1 MALASTA
8 FMAAP
13 GLYGTNLEKIDC
25 SDILA
30 AILLSDTSI
39 LGAIPFKGQVQ
50 NIEHFWIEDSLNA
63 VSFTGISTASTV
75 LYISTPAASSN
86 VQRILRTYAIVYP
99 EGGEFRLKLG
109 ANPVTGSNVV
119 TAYGSTT
126 WAAVSTTGTTWYVAA
141 MPKPDIADASSD
153 IAQARTRRKNFTQ
166 VFERAIQVTKTRK
179 GMAVWAVSDEL
190 KHQIQLRTYEIK
202 RELNF
207 SVISGYALAS
217 ASNTYSPDSEIR
229 TMAGLIQLI
238 RDPNMDSTNEDTTVT
253 QVSAPL
259 TESVLNAF
267 AEKIYNRGGLDA
279 KSNAVLVVPPYQQRV
294 ISAFEKDRIRRDPD
308 ERRAGYYITK
318 FISDLGYEFPVMVDR
333 WMPKDKVICLD
344 KSRVALMPLKGDNWH
359 TEKMAVT
366 GRSEKWQMSGQFTLE
381 LRNAE
386 EAHGLL
392 YDLST
397 SGVV

>member
-13 GLYGTNLEKIDC
+13 GLYGTNLDKIDC
-25 SDILA
+25 SDVLA

-63 VSFTGISTASTV
+63 VSFTAASAASTS
-75 LYISTPAASSN
+75 LTISAPAASSN
-86 VQRILRTYAIVYP
+86 VLRILRTYAIVYP
-99 EGGEFRLKLG
+99 STGEFRMKLG
-109 ANPVTGSNVV
+109 AAPVTGSNV
-119 TAYGSTT
+119 TTTYGSTT
-126 WAAVSTTGTTWYVAA
+126 WAAVTSTTWYVAA
-141 MPKPDIADASSD
+141 MPKADISDASSD
-153 IAQARTRRKNFTQ
+153 ISSARTRRKNFTQ
-166 VFERAIQVTKTRK
+166 VFERAIAITQTRK
-179 GMAVWAVSDEL
+179 GVAIYAVPDEL
-190 KHQIQLRTYEIK
+190 KHQIQMRTYEIK
-202 RELNF
+202 RELNM
-207 SVISGYALAS
+207 SVIAGYALAS

-229 TMAGLIQLI
+229 TMCGLIQLI
-238 RDPNMDSTNEDTTVT
+238 RDPNLDSTNEDNSTT
-253 QVSAPL
+253 QVSAAL
-259 TESVLNAF
+259 TESVINAL
-267 AEKIYNRGGLDA
+267 AEKVYNRGGLDS

-318 FISDLGYEFPVMVDR
+318 FMTDLGYDLPILVDR
-333 WMPKDKVICLD
+333 WMPADKAILLD

-366 GRSEKWQMSGQFTLE
+366 GRSEKWQISGQFTLE
-381 LRNAE
+381 LRNPD

>member
-13 GLYGTNLEKIDC
+13 GLYGTNLDKIDC
-25 SDILA
+25 SDVLA

-39 LGAIPFKGQVQ
+39 LGAIPFKGNVN

-63 VSFTGISTASTV
+63 VSFTASSASSTTLAITA
-75 LYISTPAASSN
+75 PAATTL
-86 VQRILRTYAIVYP
+86 VARILRTYAIVYP
-99 EGGEFRLKLG
+99 STGEFRMQF
-109 ANPVTGSNVV
+109 ASAPVTGGNTV
-119 TAYGSTT
+119 TMYGSTT
-126 WAAVSTTGTTWYVAA
+126 WVATASTTWYVAA
-141 MPKPDIADASSD
+141 MPKADISAASSD
-153 IAQARTRRKNFTQ
+153 IALARVRRRNFTQ
-166 VFERAIQVTKTRK
+166 VFERAIEITQTRK
-179 GMAVWAVSDEL
+179 GVAVYAVPDEL
-190 KHQIQLRTYEIK
+190 KHQIQMRTYEVK
-202 RELNF
+202 REMNM
-207 SVISGYALAS
+207 SVIAGYALAS
-217 ASNTYSPDSEIR
+217 ASNTYSPDSEVR

-238 RDPNMDSTNEDTTVT
+238 RDPDLDSDNDDNTVT
-253 QVSAPL
+253 QVSGAL
-259 TESVLNAF
+259 TESVINAL
-267 AEKIYNRGGLDA
+267 AEKVFNRGGLDS

-318 FISDLGYEFPVMVDR
+318 FISDLGYDFPILVDR
-333 WMPKDKVICLD
+333 WMPADKVLMLD

-366 GRSEKWQMSGQFTLE
+366 GRSEKWQISGQFTLE
-381 LRNAE
+381 LRNPD

>member
-1 MALASTA
+1 MALASTS

-13 GLYGTNLEKIDC
+13 GLYGTNLDKIDC

-75 LYISTPAASSN
+75 LYISTPTASSN
-86 VQRILRTYAIVYP
+86 VQRIMRTYAIVYP
-99 EGGEFRLKLG
+99 ETGEFRLKLG

-119 TAYGSTT
+119 SAYGSTT
-126 WAAVSTTGTTWYVAA
+126 WAAVAAGTTWYVAA
-141 MPKPDIADASSD
+141 MPKPDIVDASAD
-153 IAQARTRRKNFTQ
+153 IAQARTRRKNYTQ
-166 VFERAIQVTKTRK
+166 VFERAIQITQTRK
-179 GMAVWAVSDEL
+179 GVAVYAVPDEL
-190 KHQIQLRTYEIK
+190 KHQIKLRTYEIK

-238 RDPNMDSTNEDTTVT
+238 RDPNFDSTNEDNTVT
-253 QVSAPL
+253 QVSGAL
-259 TESVLNAF
+259 TESVINALC
-267 AEKIYNRGGLDA
+267 EKVFNRGGMDS
-279 KSNAVLVVPPYQQRV
+279 KSNCVLVVPPYQQRV
-294 ISAFEKDRIRRDPD
+294 ISAFEKDRIRRDSD

-318 FISDLGYEFPVMVDR
+318 FMTDLGYDLPILVDR
-333 WMPKDKVICLD
+333 WMPKDKAILLD
-344 KSRVALMPLKGDNWH
+344 KSRAALMPLKGDNWH

-366 GRSEKWQMSGQFTLE
+366 GRSEKWQISGQFTLE
-381 LRNAE
+381 LRNPD

-397 SGVV
+397 S

>member
-1 MALASTA
+1 
-8 FMAAP
+8 
-13 GLYGTNLEKIDC
+13 
-25 SDILA
+25 
-30 AILLSDTSI
+30 
-39 LGAIPFKGQVQ
+39 
-50 NIEHFWIEDSLNA
+50 
-63 VSFTGISTASTV
+63 VSFTGISSASNV

-99 EGGEFRLKLG
+99 ETGEFRLKFG

-119 TAYGSTT
+119 SAYGSTT
-126 WAAVSTTGTTWYVAA
+126 WAAVAAGTTWYVSA
-141 MPKPDIADASSD
+141 MPKPDIDSASSD
-153 IAQARTRRKNFTQ
+153 ISLARTRRKNYTQ
-166 VFERAIQVTKTRK
+166 VFERAIEITQSRK
-179 GMAVWAVSDEL
+179 GIAVYAVPDEL

-207 SVISGYALAS
+207 SVIAGYARAS

-238 RDPNMDSTNEDTTVT
+238 RDPNFDSTNEDTTVT
-253 QVSAPL
+253 QVSAAL

-267 AEKIYNRGGLDA
+267 AEKVYNRGGLDS
-279 KSNAVLVVPPYQQRV
+279 KSNACLIVPAYQQRV
-294 ISAFEKDRIRRDPD
+294 ISAFEKDRVRRDPD

-318 FISDLGYEFPVMVDR
+318 FISDLGYEFPIIVDR
-333 WMPKDKVICLD
+333 WMPKDKVILLD

-359 TEKMAVT
+359 TEKMAKT

-381 LRNAE
+381 LRNPE